1 MAPAIYSF
9 LRSNSLKDKTF
20 VPFMTN
26 GGWPGHV
33 IKDME
38 KEATGAKVL
47 LPKEIRFDCQGG
59 DHQETSQAEVNAWIN
74 ALKKELL

>member
-1 MAPAIYSF
+1 MKKQSTLGNKILAVCLLVLSAI
-9 LRSNSLKDKTF
+9 
-20 VPFMTN
+20 PM
-26 GGWPGHV
+26 
-33 IKDME
+33 IME
-38 KEATGAKVL
+38 KEATGAEVL

>member
-9 LRSNSLKDKTF
+9 LRSNSLKGKTF

-33 IKDME
+33 IKDRE
-38 KEATGAKVL
+38 KEAAGAEVL